1 MHLLSKYLLVPLMG
15 ITLIFAVPPALN
27 IYVIPFD
34 NAKSEPA
41 LGWLSDAFSDMV
53 TANLSNQN
61 RVYVKNQSNLE
72 EVMSNRSLLMQ
83 QKPGT
88 KNFLVLGKFER
99 SLDKIV
105 ISVQLIDITSWDE
118 IDSRKVTGY
127 YNKIDDLNSSLTETV
142 KTMLSPFLPKPSK
155 SQYPAL
161 TEGKGMQQPPS
172 YAQSAINAS
181 SAIDEAIV
189 DLEKKLDV
197 SIGARGQTD
206 PDASQEIEGEWVLDI
221 SQDNYENAKPENQ
234 MNTSM
239 MVEVLGNLMRNPYM
253 VSLEK
258 PKFNYDPQ
266 NKKEFQVS
274 LPVNYKLKG
283 SIIKDMLRSLPYSG
297 LKQDG
302 NLTIFY
308 FNKDKYNFPPDI
320 SEKIQ
325 LGKYRSIPVI
335 QLQNSSGVPLA
346 ILVDSH
352 DKIVHGLNSDRVV
365 FKPFRSFSPLIDFTI
380 GGWSMQVSLETVD
393 IPVKYEFKIDVN
405 TANSISKVKLKFIP
419 ENELH
424 AYLSTLL

>member
-181 SAIDEAIV
+181 SAIDEAIL

-206 PDASQEIEGEWVLDI
+206 PGASQEIEGEWVLDI